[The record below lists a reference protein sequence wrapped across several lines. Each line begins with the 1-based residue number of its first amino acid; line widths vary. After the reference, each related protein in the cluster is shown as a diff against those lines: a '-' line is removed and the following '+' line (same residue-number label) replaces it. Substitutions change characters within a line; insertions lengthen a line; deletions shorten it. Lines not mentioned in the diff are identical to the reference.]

1 MQASSARRRFQA
13 AAHGGHD
20 PQQPDGVAERVLD
33 CSELAARGWQPLMGF
48 DAGLAATYAAF
59 VEAGAGKKKKK
70 RALAAV

>member
-1 MQASSARRRFQA
+1 M
-13 AAHGGHD
+13 
-20 PQQPDGVAERVLD
+20 AERVLD